1 MRPLNPS
8 SGQEA
13 AQHPGCLLVDL
24 HALGQQIGG
33 GLVASLLGTIG
44 LKSMCVGGGQG
55 MAMIVE
61 RLS

>member
-24 HALGQQIGG
+24 YALGQQIGG

-44 LKSMCVGGGQG
+44 LKSMCVG
-55 MAMIVE
+55 AAKAWP
-61 RLS
+61 